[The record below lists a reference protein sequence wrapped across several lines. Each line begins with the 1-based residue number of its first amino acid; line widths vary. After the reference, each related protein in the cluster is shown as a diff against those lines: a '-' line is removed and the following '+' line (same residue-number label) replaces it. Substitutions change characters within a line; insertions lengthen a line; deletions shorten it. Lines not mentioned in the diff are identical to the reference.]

1 MRIIVQ
7 REKARGKVM
16 NPELK
21 ISLSETYAYIVNKQM
36 KNDRPYRGK
45 HPDLKCHNC
54 DHNLGHSIKR
64 CWIFHSEMKPNFE
77 KEKRSKKGYGYKVH
91 VAVHSINSLPSNV
104 ENFSTNL
111 SALLNDF
118 VAYL

>member
-1 MRIIVQ
+1 
-7 REKARGKVM
+7 
-16 NPELK
+16 
-21 ISLSETYAYIVNKQM
+21 
-36 KNDRPYRGK
+36 
-45 HPDLKCHNC
+45 
-54 DHNLGHSIKR
+54 
-64 CWIFHSEMKPNFE
+64 MKPNFE
-77 KEKRSKKGYGYKVH
+77 KEKRSKKGYDYKVH

>member
-1 MRIIVQ
+1 
-7 REKARGKVM
+7 
-16 NPELK
+16 
-21 ISLSETYAYIVNKQM
+21 
-36 KNDRPYRGK
+36 
-45 HPDLKCHNC
+45 
-54 DHNLGHSIKR
+54 
-64 CWIFHSEMKPNFE
+64 MKPNFE
-77 KEKRSKKGYGYKVH
+77 KEKRFKKGYDYKVH